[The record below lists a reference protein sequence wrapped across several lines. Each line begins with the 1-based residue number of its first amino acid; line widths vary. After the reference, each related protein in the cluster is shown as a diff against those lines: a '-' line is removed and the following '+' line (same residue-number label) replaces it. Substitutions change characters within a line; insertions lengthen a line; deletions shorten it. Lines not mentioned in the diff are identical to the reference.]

1 LSRRNKFLNY
11 PSDTSVIY
19 IQTIAEFVET
29 VEAKEMLQK
38 LGVNFAQGYVIHKP
52 QPVLEIIAQAEAG
65 ADSDK

>member
-1 LSRRNKFLNY
+1 
-11 PSDTSVIY
+11 
-19 IQTIAEFVET
+19 
-29 VEAKEMLQK
+29 MLQK